1 MTAVVPI
8 VAPCFNQ
15 GQFLGVP
22 HRSVFYP
29 LISCFVTGP
38 ETPASVRTHAN
49 SLTANQKNE
58 L

>member
-8 VAPCFNQ
+8 APPCFTR

-22 HRSVFYP
+22 HRSVLYP

-49 SLTANQKNE
+49 SMTANEKR
-58 L
+58 